1 LERREN
7 ATTSPRLTGLEFQWF
22 TEGQRFVTDYQQ
34 SWGMDLEPSLLNLV
48 SSVTED
54 ARSSPTGSQ
63 SLQRVAIRLE
73 QSADDT
79 AAVEIVALPLASA
92 RFETERR
99 IAALRCLAE
108 KFVNAAVEVEAS
120 KRDAPP

>member
-1 LERREN
+1 M
-7 ATTSPRLTGLEFQWF
+7 TSPRLTALEFQWF

-34 SWGMDLEPSLLNLV
+34 SWGMDLEPSLLKLV

-73 QSADDT
+73 QSADET